1 MFRADQARMNFD
13 KMLSDNYNNVESLN
27 AQRAGYL
34 GLNPFVNHQ
43 AVNKFQTPYQFPSTS
58 VGANPYMLN
67 DPNSNG
73 YGLKFASE
81 PVYHSAVETQSHY
94 GPPQMQSHYGPPQ
107 MQSKGGKL
115 KGAALSAL
123 TLLAFLFF
131 LNLLQSCLKDQM
143 DAMNPT
149 VRNLILTFN
158 STLLLI

>member
-1 MFRADQARMNFD
+1 MNFD
-13 KMLSDNYNNVESLN
+13 KLLSDNYNNVEALN

-43 AVNKFQTPYQFPSTS
+43 QATHKYPTPYQFPSTS
-58 VGANPYMLN
+58 VGANPYLVN
-67 DPNSNG
+67 DPNNNG

-81 PVYHSAVETQSHY
+81 PVYQHSGVETQSQY
-94 GPPQMQSHYGPPQ
+94 GPPQMH
-107 MQSKGGKL
+107 SKGGKL

-143 DAMNPT
+143 DSMNPT
-149 VRNLILTFN
+149 VRNIIMT
-158 STLLLI
+158 

>member
-1 MFRADQARMNFD
+1 MNYDKLLNENFR
-13 KMLSDNYNNVESLN
+13 NVESLN

-43 AVNKFQTPYQFPSTS
+43 QATNKYPTPYQFPSTS
-58 VGANPYMLN
+58 VGANPFLLN
-67 DPNSNG
+67 DANSNG

-94 GPPQMQSHYGPPQ
+94 GPPQMH
-107 MQSKGGKL
+107 SKGGKL

-143 DAMNPT
+143 DTMNPT
-149 VRNLILTFN
+149 VRR
-158 STLLLI
+158 